1 MNQELSTHDK
11 VLGAM
16 EDAAM
21 YQELGKDARDRASG
35 AKKAW
40 TKQRDRLDRAKQDQ
54 QLWRQGHKISSWL
67 HDNGWWPS
75 KELVKRED
83 RERHL
88 TTREADAH
96 TAHLDARDDMR
107 RMDTK
112 LARSQEEASNG
123 WRKLEQEK
131 EREEEQL
138 RREQERQSQAKTHS
152 KSQQHDQAKP
162 EQHQERPAKADRFV
176 GELLDAGEAPY
187 LNDTTKGQSYFVTL
201 RTDDGK
207 EVTHWGV
214 DLKRAHEE
222 TYAVVGDRIHVE
234 KNGRDQSVE
243 VKEGDV
249 SIPATR
255 RGWTITNLSREQVL
269 EQEYEHEPVVAPEPA
284 IGQEAAAEHASPEPA
299 LAHEPV
305 VEHTSPEPAVAHEP
319 IARGT
324 FAQRVQM
331 PRSAALD
338 RIRAGAAQREPET
351 DEEWEQEQARLWR
364 EDPDYWSGMT
374 AEYPDPAEREA
385 TLFASIEED
394 EESRRRFLGQQQ
406 EALDPTQGGPLDR
419 AEQSF
424 QDRGQDLNARTAV
437 QANGVDA
444 IDIFNAGELTQEPL
458 AHSATTQ
465 ERQQSMSQTQ
475 TFGSI
480 ELPRTKQELQKE
492 QSRLSLGNRV
502 METNISF
509 PEPGRRPS
517 LSERIRQIE
526 TPSQSQDDQGQGS
539 GGRHGG
545 QERPSHSSFYQPVPV
560 GGMAPPTTDERSADI
575 QQQERRRQRDRGR
588 SM

>member
-1 MNQELSTHDK
+1 MNVQEPSTHDK

-16 EDAAM
+16 EDASM

-35 AKKAW
+35 AKQAW
-40 TKQRDRLDRAKQDQ
+40 VKQRDRLDRAKQDQ
-54 QLWRQGHKISSWL
+54 QQWRQGHKISSWL

-75 KELVKRED
+75 KELVKHED

-112 LARSQEEASNG
+112 LARSQEEASDG

-131 EREEEQL
+131 QREEEQL

-162 EQHQERPAKADRFV
+162 EQHQEQPSMERPAKADRFV

-222 TYAVVGDRIHVE
+222 TYAAVGDRIHVE

-243 VKEGDV
+243 IKEGDV

-255 RGWTITNLSREQVL
+255 RGWTITNLSQGM
-269 EQEYEHEPVVAPEPA
+269 EQEHQEELAMAHEPTVAHEY
-284 IGQEAAAEHASPEPA
+284 ASPEPA

-305 VEHTSPEPAVAHEP
+305 VELTSPEPAVAHEP

-364 EDPDYWSGMT
+364 EDPDYWAGMT
-374 AEYPDPAEREA
+374 AEYPDPAEQEA
-385 TLFASIEED
+385 SLFDSIEED
-394 EESRRRFLGQQQ
+394 EETSRRFLGQQQ

-419 AEQSF
+419 AETSF

-437 QANGVDA
+437 QANVVDA

-458 AHSATTQ
+458 EHSAIE
-465 ERQQSMSQTQ
+465 ERQQAMSQTQ
-475 TFGSI
+475 TFGNI
-480 ELPRTKQELQKE
+480 ELPRTRQDLQQE
-492 QSRLSLGNRV
+492 QSRRDLGQRV

-526 TPSQSQDDQGQGS
+526 TPSQSQDDQGQGG